1 MSIYLPTP
9 PFKTDQKIYS
19 WKEVLGEK
27 SSDIRFGGKYEN
39 ALEHYCS
46 SSPSERLRPKLG
58 FLWKPI
64 RHYCFSPRWQHTNLN
79 LSYLGA
85 KSFSQDQQI
94 WMLYMRKSF
103 SGDHQI
109 WILYLVT
116 NVILEKIFFR
126 GSTNLNIIFGDKIF
140 FSGWTNRNCG
150 RASKCAIKPVLC

>member
-9 PFKTDQKIYS
+9 PFETDPKIYS

-116 NVILEKIFFR
+116 NQTPRIPYSCYCYCYCYCSVTKSALWQYL
-126 GSTNLNIIFGDKIF
+126 GNQA
-140 FSGWTNRNCG
+140 W
-150 RASKCAIKPVLC
+150 

>member
-9 PFKTDQKIYS
+9 PFETDPKIYS

-79 LSYLGA
+79 RSYLGT

-94 WMLYMRKSF
+94 WMLYLRKSF
-103 SGDHQI
+103 SEDQQI
-109 WILYLVT
+109 WICHIWWQNLVQRI
-116 NVILEKIFFR
+116 NKSEYHIWWQ
-126 GSTNLNIIFGDKIF
+126 NLFQRMNKSECHIWWQNLFQRMNK
-140 FSGWTNRNCG
+140 
-150 RASKCAIKPVLC
+150 